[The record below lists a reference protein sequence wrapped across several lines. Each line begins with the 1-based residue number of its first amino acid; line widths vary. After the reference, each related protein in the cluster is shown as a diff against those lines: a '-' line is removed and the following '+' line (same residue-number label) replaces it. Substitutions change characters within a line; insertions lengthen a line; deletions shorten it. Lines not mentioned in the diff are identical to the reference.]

1 MYRIGK
7 TFRFEAAHYLPN
19 HDGPCRTLHGHSYQL
34 EVVIEGDQLIAQGPK
49 EGMLLDYADL
59 KEVVQPIIDRFDHAG
74 LVQERLQAIPALP
87 STAEVIAQRVY
98 FWLEPNFRATVALLH
113 SVRVKET
120 ESTFAEFIHD
130 NCPFK

>member
-1 MYRIGK
+1 MPFRIGK

-34 EVVIEGDQLIAQGPK
+34 EVVIEGDQLIMQGPK
-49 EGMLLDYADL
+49 EGMLLDYADV
-59 KEVVQPIIDRFDHAG
+59 KEVVQPIVDRFDHAG
-74 LVQERLQAIPALP
+74 LVQEHLQVALP

-98 FWLEPNFRATVALLH
+98 LWLDYDLRASVVHLH

-130 NCPFK
+130 NCPFN